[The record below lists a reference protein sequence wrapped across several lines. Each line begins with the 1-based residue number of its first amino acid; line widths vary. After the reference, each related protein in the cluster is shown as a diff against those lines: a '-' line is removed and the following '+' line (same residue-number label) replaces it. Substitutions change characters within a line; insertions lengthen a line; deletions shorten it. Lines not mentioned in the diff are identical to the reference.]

1 MLVSYGSLAPK
12 HFHRYY
18 RARRLRAARPR
29 AFIYVTPNATLLTI
43 HWIDPAAAC
52 EYSYLLS
59 ALIKSARGFDNALT
73 MPERLDKATRRREP
87 VRAFLHYVEK
97 LSKAK
102 RRGAN
107 PRKIATIHRHNSRWS
122 RLGSKP
128 NILDR

>member
-1 MLVSYGSLAPK
+1 MSYRSLAPK
-12 HFHRYY
+12 TLVVT
-18 RARRLRAARPR
+18 ASASAARPR

-107 PRKIATIHRHNSRWS
+107 PRKIAKLSPAPHNSRWS

>member
-1 MLVSYGSLAPK
+1 M
-12 HFHRYY
+12 
-18 RARRLRAARPR
+18 
-29 AFIYVTPNATLLTI
+29 LTI

-52 EYSYLLS
+52 EYSYLFS

-107 PRKIATIHRHNSRWS
+107 PRKIANNSLSQFTVVATRI
-122 RLGSKP
+122 KA
-128 NILDR
+128 

>member
-1 MLVSYGSLAPK
+1 M
-12 HFHRYY
+12 
-18 RARRLRAARPR
+18 
-29 AFIYVTPNATLLTI
+29 LTI

-107 PRKIATIHRHNSRWS
+107 PRKIAK
-122 RLGSKP
+122 LGRKVAGERRFQGDAGVAAEQAQFVRVASFR
-128 NILDR
+128 DVDEVQ